1 MAYNFENMQTEIDGK
16 YIEVNKDL
24 ILRDAI
30 LGEAYGD
37 TIPLMAKQ
45 FGVKGTEAIHPTT
58 VDAQLQDVKG
68 CGFKAQG
75 GLNISERLIE
85 TKQKKVEMEFCEE
98 ELINKF
104 INYKVRVGADEG
116 ALPFEG
122 ELIDSVVKS
131 INKSVETDVWHIIL
145 TQLGLDGETL
155 ANGTSAYDAVMKAY
169 MAIPVEIL
177 DDAVIFVNPA
187 IFRAYVAELV
197 AKNLYHYNPADGNLN
212 EMFLPGTGVKVR
224 MARGIQTNDILAT
237 TPKNLIYGTDF
248 INNKEEVKVWYSDD
262 DDVYRLKVRFNYG
275 VQVAFPDLCR
285 KFTIAQE

>member
-1 MAYNFENMQTEIDGK
+1 MAYNFNDIRTEVDGK

-24 ILRDAI
+24 IMKDAV

-58 VDAQLQDVKG
+58 VDATLQDVSG
-68 CGFKAQG
+68 CGFNAQG

-122 ELIDSVVKS
+122 ELIDGVVKS
-131 INKSVETDVWHIIL
+131 ISKQVETDVWNIIL
-145 TQLGLDGETL
+145 NELGLETK
-155 ANGTSAYDAVMKAY
+155 TSAKGTTYERIMEVY
-169 MAIPVEIL
+169 MNIPEDIL
-177 DDAVIFVNPA
+177 DEAVIFVSPA
-187 IFRAYVAELV
+187 VFREFVAELV
-197 AKNLYHYNPADGNLN
+197 AKNLYHYNPSDGDLN
-212 EMFLPGTGVKVR
+212 EIFVPGSGVKVR
-224 MARGIQTNDILAT
+224 KARGIQSKDILAT
-237 TPKNLIYGTDF
+237 NPKNLVYGTDF
-248 INNKEEVKVWYSDD
+248 INNKEEVKLWYSDD
-262 DDVYRLKVRFNYG
+262 NGTYRLKVRFNYG
-275 VQVAFPDLCR
+275 AQVAFPDLCV
-285 KFTIAQE
+285 KYAPLT

>member
-1 MAYNFENMQTEIDGK
+1 MAYNFNDIRTEVDGK

-24 ILRDAI
+24 IMKDAV

-58 VDAQLQDVKG
+58 VDAQLQDVTG

-75 GLNISERLIE
+75 GLNISERLIQ

-122 ELIDSVVKS
+122 ELVDGVVKS
-131 INKSVETDVWHIIL
+131 INKQVETDVWNIIL
-145 TQLGLDGETL
+145 NDLGVESK
-155 ANGTSAYDAVMKAY
+155 TSAEGATTYDRVMEVY
-169 MAIPVEIL
+169 MAIPEEIL
-177 DDAVIFVNPA
+177 DDAVIFVSPA
-187 IFRAYVAELV
+187 LFRQFVAELV
-197 AKNLYHYNPADGNLN
+197 AKNLYHYNPADGDLN
-212 EMFLPGTGVKVR
+212 EIFVPGAGVKVR
-224 MARGIQTNDILAT
+224 KARGIQSKDIFAT

-248 INNKEEVKVWYSDD
+248 INNKEEVKLWYSDD
-262 DDVYRLKVRFNYG
+262 NGTYRLKVRFNYG
-275 VQVAFPDLCR
+275 VQVAFPDLCV
-285 KFTIAQE
+285 KYASFN